1 MKQKKNIEEMIDQL
15 IREEQNVEFNPF
27 LSTRVLAAVQNRQN
41 QKEKRINPAWKM
53 IMVAAGITAAVFL
66 GISIGSIYE
75 SESRSDSIML
85 SNDGAMENFGFYSQ
99 IGEE

>member
-15 IREEQNVEFNPF
+15 IREEQNEEFNPF
-27 LSTRVLAAVQNRQN
+27 LSTRVMAAVQNRQN
-41 QKEKRINPAWKM
+41 QKEKRINPAWKT

-99 IGEE
+99 MGEE

>member
-1 MKQKKNIEEMIDQL
+1 MKQKKNIEVMIDQL
-15 IREEQNVEFNPF
+15 IREERNEEFNPF
-27 LSTRVLAAVQNRQN
+27 LSTRVLAAVQERQY
-41 QKEKRINPAWKM
+41 QKEKKINPAWKTV
-53 IMVAAGITAAVFL
+53 MVAAGITAAIFL

-75 SESRSDSIML
+75 SESRNDGIML

>member
-1 MKQKKNIEEMIDQL
+1 MIDQL
-15 IREEQNVEFNPF
+15 IREERNEEFNPF
-27 LSTRVLAAVQNRQN
+27 LSIRVLAAVQNRQN
-41 QKEKRINPAWKM
+41 QKEKQINPAWKTV
-53 IMVAAGITAAVFL
+53 MVAAGITAAIFL

-75 SESRSDSIML
+75 SESGSDGIVL

>member
-41 QKEKRINPAWKM
+41 QNEKRINPAWKT

>member
-1 MKQKKNIEEMIDQL
+1 VTQKKNIEEMVDQL
-15 IREEQNVEFNPF
+15 IQEERNEEFNPF

-41 QKEKRINPAWKM
+41 QKEKKINPAWKT

-75 SESRSDSIML
+75 SENKTDGITL
-85 SNDGAMENFGFYSQ
+85 SNDGSMENFGFYSQ